1 MTEIRENGIGKIGE
15 KIMEAVNDNV
25 LVHFKSKENFKE
37 LATRVSARFNSI
49 QITENFNNYLERVND
64 WLFGIHKAN

>member
-15 KIMEAVNDNV
+15 KIMEVVNDNV